1 MKRAVYAFVSVIVGL
16 ALLGQGCEIEEEYD
30 ITVINDTDS
39 DFSVYLD
46 DVLQFKLAVGGSSII
61 RNVEKGRYIIDARA
75 DDKVIAEEVL
85 TVDRNI
91 EWTVYI
97 PRYEITVI
105 NETGFEFSVYL
116 DGVFHFSLAP
126 GTAGSITDISEGTHT
141 IDARVGNEIV
151 ADETFFVDEDI
162 EWTVY

>member
-1 MKRAVYAFVSVIVGL
+1 MKKAVYAFVSVIIVL
-16 ALLGQGCEIEEEYD
+16 TLLVQGCEIEEQYD

-39 DFSVYLD
+39 GFSVYLD
-46 DVLQFKLAVGGSSII
+46 DEFQFRLAMGGSSII
-61 RNVEKGRYIIDARA
+61 RNVEEGRYIIDARV
-75 DDKVIAEEVL
+75 DGNIIAEEVL

-91 EWTVYI
+91 EWTVYV
-97 PRYEITVI
+97 PRYEITVV

-116 DGVFHFSLAP
+116 DGLFHFSLRP
-126 GTAGSITDISEGTHT
+126 GTFGTITDILEGTHT
-141 IDARVGNEIV
+141 VDARVGNEIV